1 MTDCMRAG
9 QHGEESKKKGQ
20 RGPGVSGLSRSRE
33 ARCALMMTLC
43 ERNQAQPCPFFLC
56 TTDRGLMWAGQ
67 LGWVV
72 VGVN

>member
-33 ARCALMMTLC
+33 ARCALMMTC
-43 ERNQAQPCPFFLC
+43 
-56 TTDRGLMWAGQ
+56 
-67 LGWVV
+67 VK
-72 VGVN
+72 